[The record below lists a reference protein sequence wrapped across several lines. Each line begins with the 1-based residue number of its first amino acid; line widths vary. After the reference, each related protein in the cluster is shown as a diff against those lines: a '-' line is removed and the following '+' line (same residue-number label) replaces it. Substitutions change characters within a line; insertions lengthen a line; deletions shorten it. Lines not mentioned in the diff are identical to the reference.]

1 MKRFIIL
8 LVLLAAMS
16 TACSELQS
24 YRFTGHAPV
33 ISGVHGVDYLLTEL
47 HHTRAMNKNQL
58 QQTLDAWEQEFQA
71 DSSPDNR
78 LKLALL
84 YAAGK
89 EPIRDPGRAQ
99 ELLNEDAKTLSN
111 PAARELAALVRQ
123 FLEERMEVNRRVND
137 LNKQIAEQGRRIAE
151 LEEQQRALMSIEQ
164 KMQQR
169 EVPVVIENDK

>member
-1 MKRFIIL
+1 
-8 LVLLAAMS
+8 MS

-24 YRFTGHAPV
+24 YRFPRPETV
-33 ISGVHGVDYLLTEL
+33 ITGVHDVDYLLMEL
-47 HHTRAMNKNQL
+47 HGTRAMNKSQL
-58 QQTLDAWEQEFQA
+58 QQTLEAWEQEFQA

-89 EPIRDPGRAQ
+89 EPVRDPGRAQ
-99 ELLNEDAKTLSN
+99 ELLNEDAKTPSN
-111 PAARELAALVRQ
+111 PAARELAALVRE
-123 FLEERMEVNRRVND
+123 FLEEQVEVNRKVND

-169 EVPVVIENDK
+169 EAPVVIENDK